1 MANTRITRARA
12 FPARALALTVSLLFT
27 ACGGGSDG
35 GGPELLPAP
44 TTPVTISAANG
55 AQVAAGALEIAMGG
69 VAFPMFGGGVIAADG
84 APAPRILSRMAS
96 DAQARVSRAS
106 SALVTGAVQS
116 QPCMVSGSV
125 TISDTPTAISI
136 TYNQCSDFEGQ
147 VLNGTM
153 SMTDF
158 AQTGDGVSGS
168 ASGTYSLNVTMTDP
182 ATTLRMLGGMRF
194 EETWTPTSTTS
205 QLSGSYL
212 GVSDGVT
219 TEVLSN
225 FSLSETVDETTGLTT
240 SSSSFTLAS
249 TALGGVV
256 TVATP
261 TPFQSYPFYSPHAGV
276 LVVTGGGGARVRLT
290 VLGNDAATSPQVQ
303 IEIDADANGVY
314 ETVLYRDWL
323 DLAAG

>member
-1 MANTRITRARA
+1 MANTRLTRRA
-12 FPARALALTVSLLFT
+12 FPAARALALTVSLLFT

-44 TTPVTISAANG
+44 TAPVTISAANG

-69 VAFPMFGGGVIAADG
+69 VAFPMFGGGLIAADG
-84 APAPRILSRMAS
+84 APTPRILGRMAS

-106 SALVTGAVQS
+106 SALVTGAAQS
-116 QPCMVSGSV
+116 QPCMVSGSI

-136 TYNQCSDFEGQ
+136 TYNQCSDYEGQ

-158 AQTGDGVSGS
+158 AQTGDGVTGS

-205 QLSGSYL
+205 RLSGSYL

-225 FSLSETVDETTGLTT
+225 FSISETLDEATGLTR

-261 TPFQSYPFYSPHAGV
+261 TPFESYPFYAPHAGV
-276 LVVTGGGGARVRLT
+276 LVVTGGGGAGVRLT
-290 VLGNDAATSPQVQ
+290 VLGSDAAASPQVQ

-314 ETVLYRDWL
+314 ETVLYRDWFE
-323 DLAAG
+323 LAAG

>member
-1 MANTRITRARA
+1 VRPRPRSSRERGFAPQFTSGYSRRPGRSHPWQI
-12 FPARALALTVSLLFT
+12 PGSRALALTVSLLFT

-55 AQVAAGALEIAMGG
+55 AQVAAGALEIAVGG

-84 APAPRILSRMAS
+84 APDPRILSRMAS

-136 TYNQCSDFEGQ
+136 TYNQCSDYEGQ

-158 AQTGDGVSGS
+158 AQTGDGVTGS

-182 ATTLRMLGGMRF
+182 ATTLRR
-194 EETWTPTSTTS
+194 W
-205 QLSGSYL
+205 
-212 GVSDGVT
+212 
-219 TEVLSN
+219 
-225 FSLSETVDETTGLTT
+225 
-240 SSSSFTLAS
+240 
-249 TALGGVV
+249 
-256 TVATP
+256 
-261 TPFQSYPFYSPHAGV
+261 
-276 LVVTGGGGARVRLT
+276 
-290 VLGNDAATSPQVQ
+290 AA
-303 IEIDADANGVY
+303 
-314 ETVLYRDWL
+314 
-323 DLAAG
+323 